1 MDFNIFFKLAR
12 VELQNCIYIC
22 LLRFE
27 TRPDIYHPISS
38 HRISTSVKPFSL
50 KDIPKY
56 HIKSK
61 LCLVNHWNKTRN
73 TTDEYDDA

>member
-1 MDFNIFFKLAR
+1 M
-12 VELQNCIYIC
+12 
-22 LLRFE
+22 
-27 TRPDIYHPISS
+27 YHPISS